1 MRLKHILLNYI
12 YSWHSARQMVLYP
25 ISLVAALPCY
35 DQYNNETESQ
45 IAQFSTQSII

>member
-12 YSWHSARQMVLYP
+12 YSWHTPLDKWYYIQ
-25 ISLVAALPCY
+25 VAALPCY
-35 DQYNNETESQ
+35 DQYSNATESQ